1 MSTDKKVCLGVVVGA
16 HGVRGQVRI
25 KCFTEEPEGIAA
37 YGPVETR
44 DGSRHLEIAF
54 RGVAKGLALCAIEG
68 VTDRDTAEALR
79 GTELYVPRERL
90 PETDEDEEGWYYVDL
105 IGLAVV
111 GLDGTAYGKV
121 AAVQNYGAGDLLEIA
136 PAEGGA
142 TVLMPF
148 TEDNAQ
154 EVDIEGGKIVIDP
167 PMGTF
172 GEDEGGEEEAEEAA
186 DD

>member
-1 MSTDKKVCLGVVVGA
+1 MSTDMKVCLGVIVGA
-16 HGVRGQVRI
+16 HGVRGQVRV

-37 YGPVETR
+37 YGPVETK
-44 DGSRHLEIAF
+44 DGSRRFEVAF
-54 RGVAKGLALCAIEG
+54 KGVAKGLALCSVDG
-68 VTDRDTAEALR
+68 VTDRDAAEALR
-79 GTELYVPRERL
+79 GTELYVSRERL
-90 PETDEDEEGWYYVDL
+90 PEPDEDEEGWYYVDL

-121 AAVQNYGAGDLLEIA
+121 AAVQNYGAGDLLEIS
-136 PAEGGA
+136 PEGGGA

-148 TEDNAQ
+148 TEDNAP

-167 PMGTF
+167 PIGTF
-172 GEDEGGEEEAEEAA
+172 GEEEGGDEEEEEAA